1 MNNEVFDAI
10 RKRVEE
16 EPYAQKLG
24 LRLIK
29 LDRGYSLAPGRDGT
43 TSIRRRP
50 S

>member
-10 RKRVEE
+10 RKRVKE

-24 LRLIK
+24 LKLIK
-29 LDRGYSLAPGRDGT
+29 LDRGGGT